1 MAKDLKVI
9 IFVGPPAAGKTTT
22 ALEMLKRNSDY
33 VRINRDDYR
42 MMLRDERTCDFRV
55 ENLIT
60 DLCNEAISESLSKKF
75 NVIVDNTN
83 LKEKY
88 LQALIDHVQPLA
100 NIEFRIFDISL
111 DKALERDAS
120 REKSV
125 GEVVLK
131 KMYKDFKNI
140 SDNPIVHTS
149 LKKSARIYTPPVFNT
164 TLPFTY
170 IFDIDGTLAHMNG
183 KRGPFDW
190 RKVDADDPDE
200 VVIDILK
207 FHKEY
212 GHHVTI
218 MSGRDSE
225 AREKTEFWLNYHGVE
240 YDQLFMRAK
249 GDFRKDNIIK
259 KELYDNNILGKF
271 NVKVVYDDRDQ
282 VVKMWREELGLKV
295 FQVNPGKF

>member
-9 IFVGPPAAGKTTT
+9 VFVGPPASGKTTT
-22 ALEMLKRNSDY
+22 ALEMLKRNPDY
-33 VRINRDDYR
+33 VRVNRDDYR
-42 MMLRDERTCDFRV
+42 VMLRDERMCDFRV

-60 DLCNEAISESLSKKF
+60 LLCNDAIAEALANKF

-88 LQALIDHVQPLA
+88 LQALIDFVQPLA
-100 NIEFRIFDISL
+100 NIEFRVFDVSL
-111 DKALERDAS
+111 DKALERDAA

-125 GEVVLK
+125 GEEVLK

-140 SDNPIVHTS
+140 YDNPIVMTN
-149 LKKSARIYTPPVFNT
+149 LKKSARIYTPPVFDSR
-164 TLPFTY
+164 LPFTY

-190 RKVDADDPDE
+190 RKVDVDDVDE
-200 VVIDILK
+200 VVVDILK
-207 FHKEY
+207 MHKQL

-225 AREKTEFWLNYHGVE
+225 AREKTEFWLDFHGVK

-259 KELYDNNILGKF
+259 RELYDNNIRGNF

-282 VVKMWREELGLKV
+282 VVTMWRDELGLKV
-295 FQVNPGKF
+295 FQVNPGNF